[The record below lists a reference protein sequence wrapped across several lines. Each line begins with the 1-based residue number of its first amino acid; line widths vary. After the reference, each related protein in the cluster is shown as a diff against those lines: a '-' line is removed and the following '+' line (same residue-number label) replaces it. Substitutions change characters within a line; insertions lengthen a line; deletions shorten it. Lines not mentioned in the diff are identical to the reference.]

1 VSVTVPD
8 VRERL
13 HQAVL
18 RCAADQAF
26 RFSVEDVARAAGV
39 SRATVY
45 RYFPGGKEELVA
57 ESVAWEVGRFFT
69 RIHEV
74 VVTEQGLTRQLE
86 VALAEGHRL
95 LEEHVVLSRIL
106 REDPER
112 FLADLGEAMGPV
124 REGIVAYLSTLL
136 RQQPLADG
144 VEVAEAADYLARLFL
159 SYVGHAGVW
168 DLEEPDR
175 VARLVRTQFVAG
187 ILRP

>member
-1 VSVTVPD
+1 VSATAPE

-45 RYFPGGKEELVA
+45 RYFPGGKDQLIS
-57 ESVAWEVGRFFT
+57 ESVAWEVSRFFT
-69 RIHEV
+69 RIHEA
-74 VVTEQGLTRQLE
+74 VVTEPGLTRQLE
-86 VALAEGHRL
+86 LALTEGHRL

-106 REDPER
+106 REDPEQ
-112 FLADLGEAMGPV
+112 FLADLGEVMGPV
-124 REGIVAYLSTLL
+124 RDGIVAYLSTLL

-144 VEVAEAADYLARLFL
+144 VDVTEAADYLARLFL

-168 DLEEPDR
+168 DLDEPDR
-175 VARLVRTQFVAG
+175 VEHLVRTQFVAG